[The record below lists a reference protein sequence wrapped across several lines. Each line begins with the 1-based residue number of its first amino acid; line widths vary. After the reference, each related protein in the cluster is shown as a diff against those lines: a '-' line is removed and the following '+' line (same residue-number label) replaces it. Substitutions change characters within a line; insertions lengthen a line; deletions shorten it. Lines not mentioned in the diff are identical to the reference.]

1 MPSSLNLIAA
11 KLRRALSLLPYLPRT
26 LGLVWNAAPGWTVA
40 WVVLLAVQ
48 GLLPVATVTLTRS
61 VVDSLVPI
69 VRRGATWEAV
79 WPTLLPLGLMA
90 AVLLLGGALRSAA
103 GWVRASLSEL
113 VQDHIRSLIHRKSV
127 EVDLAYYDLPDYF
140 DHLHRAQN
148 EASYRPMMLIENL
161 GSMLQHGIT
170 LVAMVAVLLRY
181 GVWLPAALV
190 ISTLPAFFVVLHHR
204 VRLYR
209 WRLLATEPERRSWYY
224 SWLLTARQTAAEL
237 RLLDLGAHFQS
248 TYEAVR
254 SKLRGERRKL
264 ARDQGL
270 AEATASACGLLVTAG
285 AALWM
290 LWKTTQQ
297 QTSLGDLA
305 LFFQAFNQGQG
316 LAGSLLASVGEA
328 YSNSLFLGD
337 LFAFL
342 SLERKVVDQ
351 DRALP
356 VPSALSQGIA
366 LEKVSF
372 RYPGSNR
379 AALQDFSL
387 AIPAGRITAVVGRN
401 GAGKSTLVK
410 LLCRLYDPDAGSVQ
424 IDGVNLRQ
432 MRVRE
437 VRRLITV
444 LMQEPVQYSATVAEN
459 IALGDLEAS
468 PGQAAIEKA
477 IGEAG
482 ADEIVTRLPE
492 GQGTLLGKW
501 FAGGTDL
508 SVGEWQRIALARA
521 FQRRAPVIILDEP
534 TSAMDPWA
542 EADWLARFRALAQ
555 GRTALI
561 ITHRFTTAMYA
572 DCIHVMDEGRVIES
586 GGHEE
591 LLAKGGAYAHAWQ
604 GQMRAGIVAPS

>member
-1 MPSSLNLIAA
+1 MPGSLNLISA
-11 KLRRALSLLPYLPRT
+11 KLRRTLSLLPYFPRT
-26 LGLVWNAAPGWTVA
+26 LGLVRHAAPGWTVA

-61 VVDSLVPI
+61 VVDSLVP
-69 VRRGATWEAV
+69 VLRRGATWQTLR
-79 WPTLLPLGLMA
+79 PTLLPLGLMA
-90 AVLLLGGALRSAA
+90 AVMLVGGVLRSAA
-103 GWVRASLSEL
+103 GWVRATLSEL
-113 VQDHIRSLIHRKSV
+113 VQDHIRTLIHRKSV

-140 DHLHRAQN
+140 DHLHRAQS
-148 EASYRPMMLIENL
+148 EASFRPMMLLENL

-181 GVWLPAALV
+181 GVWLPAALLV
-190 ISTLPAFFVVLHHR
+190 STLPAFFVLLHHR
-204 VRLYR
+204 LRLYR
-209 WRLLATEPERRSWYY
+209 WRLLATAPERRSWYFD
-224 SWLLTARQTAAEL
+224 WLLTARQPAAEL
-237 RLLDLGAHFQS
+237 RLLDLGGHFQS
-248 TYEAVR
+248 AYQAVR
-254 SKLRGERRKL
+254 KQLRGERRKL

-270 AEATASACGLLVTAG
+270 AEAAASACGLLVTAC

-290 LWKTTQQ
+290 VWRTTQQ

-328 YSNSLFLGD
+328 YSNSLFLAD

-342 SLERKVVDQ
+342 SLDRKVVDQ

-356 VPSALSQGIA
+356 APSPPTQGIA
-366 LEKVSF
+366 LDKITF
-372 RYPGSNR
+372 RYPGSKR

-387 AIPAGRITAVVGRN
+387 AIPAGQITAVVGRN

-410 LLCRLYDPDAGSVQ
+410 LLCRLYDPDAGSLQ
-424 IDGVNLRQ
+424 IDGVDLRQ
-432 MRVRE
+432 MRLRE
-437 VRRLITV
+437 IRRLVTV

-459 IALGDLEAS
+459 IALGDLDAA
-468 PGQAAIEKA
+468 PGKAAIDKA
-477 IGEAG
+477 IDEAG
-482 ADEIVTRLPE
+482 AREIVSRLPE
-492 GQGTLLGKW
+492 GDSTLLGKW
-501 FAGGTDL
+501 FAGGNDL

-572 DCIHVMDEGRVIES
+572 DRIHVMDEGRVIES
-586 GGHEE
+586 GGHAE
-591 LLAKGGAYAHAWQ
+591 LLAKGGAYARAWQ
-604 GQMRAGIVAPS
+604 RQMRAGGV

>member
-90 AVLLLGGALRSAA
+90 AVLLLGGELRSAA

-113 VQDHIRSLIHRKSV
+113 VQDHIRALIHRKSV